1 MTSKGLFL
9 DSTPELV
16 STLAHGYAQIMQRLY
31 TMFPV
36 GFPGVAL
43 LVLRGCIAASFAGV
57 AFPVGWQHVVFLG
70 LLILLCI
77 GLFTPVVCGVAVA
90 AVFSDLPQLRSGNMT
105 QLIIVAAAALAYAFL
120 GPGAYSVDARL
131 FGRRMLLSTDAPW
144 PERDNP
150 E

>member
-1 MTSKGLFL
+1 
-9 DSTPELV
+9 
-16 STLAHGYAQIMQRLY
+16 
-31 TMFPV
+31 MFPV
-36 GFPGVAL
+36 GLPGVAL
-43 LVLRGCIAASFAGV
+43 LVLRGCVAVSFASV

-77 GLFTPVVCGVAVA
+77 GLFTPVVCVVAVV
-90 AVFSDLPQLRSGNMT
+90 AVFLDFPQLRSGNMT

-144 PERDNP
+144 PERDDP